1 MIELIAST
9 ATRILG
15 MVGSVLGGIVLGL
28 FFGVWFVIATIRR
41 TVNKNFDHDQ
51 LKIEDEDEKRVIA
64 RYVKNCEDALS
75 SSVRRKMRAKKTP
88 MLIRKIK
95 EMRAARKN
103 EVTEPPD
110 EENSVQSVTF
120 DGKTWY
126 PVYLMLHNIG
136 AYYRGDEPLS
146 FLDLTEKE
154 VFDIVRKTALSI
166 NTIFNALGVESLKK
180 LKCYTLMETMDLLVS
195 VVLPFSKGNFFKAV
209 KFSSNRFTEVMKI
222 KNIFSINPFYYL
234 KRYVKRR
241 VTVEITIE
249 CVKCAVEIIAAEI
262 VSVYKGRDN
271 KSEIRNKE
279 IKK

>member
-1 MIELIAST
+1 MIELTASAFT
-9 ATRILG
+9 KILG
-15 MVGSVLGGIVLGL
+15 SVGSVLGGIVLGL
-28 FFGVWFVIATIRR
+28 FFGVWFVMASIRR

-51 LKIEDEDEKRVIA
+51 LKIEDEDEKRIIG
-64 RYVKNCEDALS
+64 RYVKNCENALS
-75 SSVRRKMRAKKTP
+75 ATVKRKMREKRKSA
-88 MLIRKIK
+88 LIRKIK
-95 EMRAARKN
+95 ERRSARKSK
-103 EVTEPPD
+103 EAETS
-110 EENSVQSVTF
+110 EETATQNVTF
-120 DGKTWY
+120 DGKNWY

-154 VFDIVRKTALSI
+154 VFEIVRKSTQSI

-180 LKCYTLMETMDLLVS
+180 MKCYTLMETMDLLVS
-195 VVLPFSKGNFFKAV
+195 VVLPFSKGNIYKAV
-209 KFSSNRFTEVMKI
+209 KFSTSGYTEVMKI

-234 KRYVKRR
+234 KRYVKQR
-241 VTVEITIE
+241 VAVEITIE

-271 KSEIRNKE
+271 NDEIRNKE